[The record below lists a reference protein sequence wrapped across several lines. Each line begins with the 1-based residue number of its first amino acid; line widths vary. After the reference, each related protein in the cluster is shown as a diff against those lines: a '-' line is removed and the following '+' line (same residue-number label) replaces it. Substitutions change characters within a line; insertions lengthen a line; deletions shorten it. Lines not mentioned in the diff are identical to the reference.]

1 MFRKTKKYFY
11 CAAIVIAI
19 FSTFIPLTSL
29 GSKIFPAGQTVEV
42 QAATRG
48 EKNALVKAKT
58 YLKIMAFSKKG
69 LIKQLKFD
77 GFTSKEVKYGAAKC
91 GANWKKQAA
100 KKAKEYLSIMAFSK
114 QGLIKQ
120 LKFDG
125 FTDAEAK
132 YGAKKA
138 GF

>member
-1 MFRKTKKYFY
+1 MILRYSFAFFAACFFQFAPHFAAPYF
-11 CAAIVIAI
+11 
-19 FSTFIPLTSL
+19 TSL

-77 GFTSKEVKYGAAKC
+77 GFTSKEVKYK
-91 GANWKKQAA
+91 
-100 KKAKEYLSIMAFSK
+100 S
-114 QGLIKQ
+114 
-120 LKFDG
+120 
-125 FTDAEAK
+125 EAK
-132 YGAKKA
+132 RS
-138 GF
+138 

>member
-1 MFRKTKKYFY
+1 MINKIRKHFY
-11 CAAIVIAI
+11 CVAIAVAI
-19 FSTFIPLTSL
+19 FSSFIPLTSI
-29 GSKIFPAGQTVEV
+29 GSKTILPEQTVEV

-48 EKNALVKAKT
+48 EKNALAKAKT

-77 GFTSKEVKYGAAKC
+77 GFTNKEAKYGAAKC

-100 KKAKEYLSIMAFSK
+100 KKAKEYLSIMPFSK
-114 QGLIKQ
+114 EGLIKQ

-138 GF
+138 GC